1 MDQPAGPASPGRG
14 PAVRNLVIRLFINA
28 VALWGAASV
37 VSGIELSDDFWA
49 VLVVALIFGVVNA
62 LIKPVVTLLALPL
75 LILTLGLLTLVI
87 NAGML
92 LLTAALT
99 RHLSVAGFW
108 PALLGGLV
116 ISVVSLLLSVFLKE
130 KRAEV

>member
-1 MDQPAGPASPGRG
+1 
-14 PAVRNLVIRLFINA
+14 VRNLVIRLFINA

-49 VLVVALIFGVVNA
+49 VLIVALIFGVVNA
-62 LIKPVVTLLALPL
+62 LIKPLVTLLTLPL

-92 LLTAALT
+92 LLTAVLT
-99 RHLSVAGFW
+99 RHLSVDGFW
-108 PALLGGLV
+108 AALLGGLV
-116 ISVVSLLLSVFLKE
+116 ISAVSLLLSVFLKE
-130 KRAEV
+130 KRIEA